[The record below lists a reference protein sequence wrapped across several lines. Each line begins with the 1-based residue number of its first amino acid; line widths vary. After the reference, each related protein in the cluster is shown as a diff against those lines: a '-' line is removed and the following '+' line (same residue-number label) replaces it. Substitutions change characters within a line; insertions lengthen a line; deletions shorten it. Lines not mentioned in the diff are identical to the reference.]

1 MMEEF
6 SKIFIVTLIAQV
18 RAQDKYDVWAKKS
31 NDELLSKK
39 YIKTKEDLKKIPII
53 ADITELQ
60 ISDIRLI
67 FQALALAFEEITGE
81 MCSVVMEMNHE
92 GFGRAVVL
100 AEKIVV
106 VNKFFKEAH
115 RFGYR
120 TLEDLANEG
129 GKLLKAAID
138 IYNSFKK

>member
-1 MMEEF
+1 MESRLF
-6 SKIFIVTLIAQV
+6 LDTLIAQV

-31 NDELLSKK
+31 DDELLSKK
-39 YIKTKEDLKKIPII
+39 YIKTKEDLKKIPLI
-53 ADITELQ
+53 ADISDIQ

-67 FQALALAFEEITGE
+67 FQALSLAFEEKTGE
-81 MCSVVMEMNHE
+81 MGSVVMEMNHE

-100 AEKIVV
+100 ADKIVI

-120 TLEDLANEG
+120 SIEDLADDG
-129 GKLLKAAID
+129 GKMLRNAVQ
-138 IYNSFKK
+138 IYEKFKK

>member
-1 MMEEF
+1 MEDCGKLF
-6 SKIFIVTLIAQV
+6 LDTLIAQV

-31 NDELLSKK
+31 SEELLTKK

-53 ADITELQ
+53 ADISDVG

-67 FQALALAFEEITGE
+67 FQALSLAFEEKTKQMGT
-81 MCSVVMEMNHE
+81 VVMEMNHE

-100 AEKIVV
+100 ADKIVIAD
-106 VNKFFKEAH
+106 KFFKEAH

-120 TLEDLANEG
+120 CIEDLVDEG
-129 GKLLKAAID
+129 GKMLKNAIET
-138 IYNSFKK
+138 YKTFKK